1 MTDARN
7 PAEVYDQQFVPALF
21 RPWAA
26 RMCALAGLAPG
37 QRVLDVACGTGALT
51 LVAADRVAPGGQVV
65 GLDANPQMLAVA
77 ARHGAAVEWLHGRA
91 EALPF
96 DDARFDAVVS
106 QFGLMFFDDPVTAL
120 REMHRVLQ
128 PGGRLALAVCDAV
141 EHSPGYAALARLLDQ
156 LFGRA
161 IGDAFRAP
169 FALGDANRLLDL
181 CAAAGLAD
189 ARVAR
194 GQAQVRFA
202 SIDALVAT
210 ERACA
215 WTLGGLL
222 DEAQFVR
229 LRQHAQ
235 DALAPFADAG
245 GAVCF
250 AMPALIV
257 TAGST
262 DAAVASRVL
271 VERLYTD
278 FARGDV
284 AAVLAVLAP
293 DVEWTEAAGSPYG
306 GTYRGAQ
313 QVQAGVFA
321 RLHADWAQFAVEPAQ
336 FVADGAEVV
345 AIGTYRAR
353 HAHTGRS
360 FEAPFA
366 HAWSLRGDRVVRF
379 RQFADTALMSAAAG
393 TLPAPDAA
401 AA

>member
-1 MTDARN
+1 MNDARN

-26 RMCALAGLAPG
+26 RMCALAGL
-37 QRVLDVACGTGALT
+37 V
-51 LVAADRVAPGGQVV
+51 PGGQVS

-77 ARHGAAVEWLHGRA
+77 ARHGAAVEWRHGRA

-96 DDARFDAVVS
+96 DDACFDAVLS
-106 QFGLMFFDDPVTAL
+106 QFGLMFFDDPVAAL
-120 REMHRVLQ
+120 REMQRVLR

-156 LFGRA
+156 LFGA
-161 IGDAFRAP
+161 AVGAAFRAP

-189 ARVAR
+189 ARVER
-194 GQAQVRFA
+194 GQAEVRFA

-222 DEAQFVR
+222 GEAQFAR
-229 LRQHAQ
+229 LRRHAQ

-245 GAVCF
+245 GAVAF

-257 TAGST
+257 TAGGA
-262 DAAVASRVL
+262 DAAASRAL
-271 VERLYTD
+271 VARIYAD

-284 AAVLAVLAP
+284 AAVLAALAP
-293 DVEWTEAAGSPYG
+293 EVEWTEAAGSPYG
-306 GTYRGAQ
+306 GTYRGAG

-321 RLHADWAQFAVEPAQ
+321 RLHADWAAFAVEPAQ
-336 FVADGAEVV
+336 FIADGDEVV

-353 HAHTGRS
+353 HARTGRGL
-360 FEAPFA
+360 EAPFA
-366 HAWSLRGDRVVRF
+366 HAWTLHDGRVVRF